1 MYRQVRRKIMSY
13 IHITIGE
20 HWTIN
25 WPENSTETLSDTIDG
40 RALYLKETINN
51 NPSIEGGT
59 IDQEIIFEQ
68 DGQTFELAQYLTEE
82 TNRPFVCGQPE
93 DFEAKAAQIPWNV
106 VYYGYTPGKNEY
118 AKETLLTLGNGFLGL
133 RGTTPEME
141 ISDANYPALYLAG
154 LYNKVGSQVADKTIY
169 NEDFVNAPNL
179 QKMYLIIDG
188 KRIDIEHDQVLYMKR
203 QLNLKTG
210 LFTAWTTLRLTD
222 GKEIAIQTKKVAN
235 MENVQQYAVSYTFT
249 PLNFNGEITFIT
261 EADGEVYNYNVERYR
276 SLTNQHLQVTDLQAE
291 KDVVSLEAKTTHS
304 DITVSQQAKLRK
316 DQHSLT
322 DVTTEQKD
330 NKIIQKVEENVQE
343 QTPYTFEKTVFVR
356 QSKPGKSLA
365 KADLQTLDFPTFDEC
380 LQQSSQQWS
389 KLWQKAGISITGDIM
404 SQKLLNLHTYH
415 LLVSASPKG
424 NQGLD
429 ASIAARGL
437 HGEAYRG
444 HIFWDEL
451 FIFPFYILHFP
462 ETVKPLLLY
471 RYNRLEMAKK
481 EAKEA
486 GYQGAMFPWQSSLD
500 GSEQSQELHLNPI
513 SQTWKKDNSRLQRHI
528 SLAIAYNIWLY
539 WHTTQDNSFMKNYGL
554 EMLLEIAHFWES
566 AALYNST
573 RQRYEI
579 NHVMGPDEFHESYPE
594 ANESGLKN
602 NAYTNMMVVW
612 LFEEIENIRNE
623 FSEADFSSVQEK
635 TNVDNQI
642 LNKIEEI
649 KHQLALEINEEG
661 IIAQFEG
668 YFDLKDLDWQYYKE
682 KYGNIYRMDRIL
694 NAEGKSADDYKVAKQ
709 ADSLMMFYNFS
720 KDQVSNILESLNYQ
734 LPEDYVQK
742 NLNYYLARTS
752 HGSTLS
758 RVVHAQLAAMVGD
771 QDLSWNLYQEALY
784 SDYRDIQGGTTAEG
798 IHAGVMAATL
808 YIPLTTFAG
817 LDIRNDTIN
826 FVPNLPQAWKNIQF
840 AVTIRGIDFLVSVSH
855 ETITIT
861 ATQNTCIKVNHKEI
875 QLNADEATPITYKE
889 ASQ

>member
-1 MYRQVRRKIMSY
+1 MNH
-13 IHITIGE
+13 IHIETGK

-25 WPENSTETLSDTIDG
+25 WSDGTTETLSTPLNQRIDQ
-40 RALYLKETINN
+40 LKEQINTQAVD
-51 NPSIEGGT
+51 GGT
-59 IDQEIIFEQ
+59 IDQEVIFEQ
-68 DGQTFELAQYLTEE
+68 EEQTLELTQYLTEE

-93 DFEAKAAQIPWNV
+93 DFNEKVAQIPWNIT
-106 VYYGYTPGKNEY
+106 YYGYNPGKNEY
-118 AKETLLTLGNGFLGL
+118 AQESLLTVGNGFMGL

-154 LYNKVGSQVADKTIY
+154 LYNEAGSQVADKTIY

-188 KRIDIEHDQVLYMKR
+188 NRIDIEHNQVLYMKR
-203 QLNLKTG
+203 QLDLKNGVLTSWATLG
-210 LFTAWTTLRLTD
+210 LAD
-222 GKEIAIQTKKVAN
+222 GKKIAIQTQKIAN
-235 MENVQQYAVSYTFT
+235 MENVHEYVISYTFT
-249 PLNFNGEITFIT
+249 PLNFTGEVVFVS
-261 EADGEVYNYNVERYR
+261 EADGQVYNYNVERYR
-276 SLTNQHLQVTDLQAE
+276 SLTSDHLQVTELQAE
-291 KDVVSLEAKTTHS
+291 KETVSLLAKTNAS
-304 DITVSQQAKLRK
+304 NITVSQQAKLRSS
-316 DQHSLT
+316 HHLLANLT
-322 DVTTEQKD
+322 VEQET
-330 NKIIQKVEENVQE
+330 NKIVQSVPLKVEEQNS
-343 QTPYTFEKTVFVR
+343 YTFEKTVLV
-356 QSKPGKSLA
+356 QQYQKEETIPEI
-365 KADLQTLDFPTFDEC
+365 DLQALAFPTFETC
-380 LQQSSQQWS
+380 LQQSSEQWTT
-389 KLWQKAGISITGDIM
+389 LWQKAGISITGDLM

-415 LLVSASPKG
+415 LLVSASPNG

-462 ETVKPLLLY
+462 ETVKQLLLY
-471 RYNRLEMAKK
+471 RYKRLEMAKK
-481 EAKEA
+481 EANEA

-513 SQTWKKDNSRLQRHI
+513 SKKWKKDNSRLQRHI

-539 WHTTQDNSFMKNYGL
+539 WHNTQDESFMKSYGL

-566 AALYNST
+566 AAVYNPVT
-573 RQRYEI
+573 KRYDI
-579 NHVMGPDEFHESYPE
+579 SHVMGPDEFHESYPE
-594 ANESGLKN
+594 AKESGLKN

-612 LFEEIENIRNE
+612 LFEEIERIKNE
-623 FSEADFSSVQEK
+623 FSTTEFSTIQEK
-635 TNVDNQI
+635 TGVTNKLLEKMDN
-642 LNKIEEI
+642 I
-649 KHQLALEINEEG
+649 KHQLTLEINEEG
-661 IIAQFEG
+661 IIAQFNG
-668 YFDLKDLDWQYYKE
+668 YFDLKDLDWQHYKE

-709 ADSLMMFYNFS
+709 ADSLMIFYNFS
-720 KDQVSNILESLNYQ
+720 KEQVTTILQDLNYQ
-734 LPEDYVQK
+734 VPADYVQK

-758 RVVHAQLAAMVGD
+758 RVVHAQLAAMVDD
-771 QDLSWNLYQEALY
+771 QELSWKLYQEALY

-817 LDIRNDTIN
+817 LDIRKDVIS
-826 FVPNLPQAWKNIQF
+826 FAPNLPQAWTNIQF
-840 AVTIRGIDFLVSVSH
+840 CITVRGIDFSISVSH

-861 ATQNTCIKVNHKEI
+861 ATQATDIEVNNKKNKLTANEK
-875 QLNADEATPITYKE
+875 TTITY
-889 ASQ
+889 